1 MRRYLVG
8 CLIGMS
14 LTSLSAM
21 AAETV
26 RYVYDAQGRLIKV
39 ERTVATSPTVTTD
52 YEHDRANNRKRVK
65 VTGSTNTL

>member
-1 MRRYLVG
+1 MRHYMAG

-14 LTSLSAM
+14 LTAVSAM

-26 RYVYDAQGRLIKV
+26 RYVYDAQGRLIRV
-39 ERTVATSPTVTTD
+39 ERTVAASPTVTTD

-65 VTGSTNTL
+65 VAGSAN